1 MVIVQGLKMKK
12 LTIAILY
19 GGKSTEHEVSVH
31 SAGDVCVELQKKHK
45 ILPIFISKTG
55 QWFLQKK
62 CGFKTKND
70 IEIFPLFD
78 GKLADKNGKKNK
90 ADLFFPVLHGTFGED
105 GCIQGLFETLGV
117 KYLGC
122 KVLASALAMN
132 KELSKEI
139 AIKSNIPVLP
149 WFSLNKNDKLNKQEI
164 FKQAGEL
171 GYPIFVKPNSLGS
184 SIGITRVNKES
195 ELLPAIKKAFK
206 FENHI
211 LVEKGLDNAR
221 EVFCG
226 IIETKP
232 NTFKT
237 SACGEL
243 IKSDSEFFDY
253 ETKYHN
259 PHGCD
264 MEIPS
269 NLPKTVQQKLREYTK
284 QFFIALG
291 GTGLSRIDFLISK
304 DGKKAYF
311 SEINTIPGLS
321 KTSLFPNLLKEEG
334 LPYSQQL
341 DVLIKTALTRD

>member
-1 MVIVQGLKMKK
+1 MVTFQGLKME

-31 SAGDVCVELQKKHK
+31 SAGDVCLELEKKYK

-62 CGFKTKND
+62 CGFKTDSD
-70 IEIFPLFD
+70 IEIYPCINGNLID
-78 GKLADKNGKKNK
+78 KKGKTYK

-105 GCIQGLFETLGV
+105 GCVQGLFETLGV
-117 KYLGC
+117 KYVGC

-139 AIKSNIPVLP
+139 AIKAKIPVLP
-149 WFSLNKNDKLNKQEI
+149 WFSLNKNEKFDRKAILRNAKKLS
-164 FKQAGEL
+164 
-171 GYPIFVKPNSLGS
+171 YPVFVKPNSLGS
-184 SIGITRVNKES
+184 SIGITKVNKES
-195 ELLPAIKKAFK
+195 ELFPAIKKAFN

-211 LVEKGLDNAR
+211 LVEKGIDNAR
-221 EVFCG
+221 EVFCA
-226 IIETKP
+226 IIEIKP
-232 NTFKT
+232 NTFKA

-243 IKSDSEFFDY
+243 IQSGSEFFDY

-264 MEIPS
+264 MEIPA
-269 NLPKTVQQKLREYTK
+269 KLSKSLQNKLQEYTK
-284 QFFIALG
+284 KFFMAPG

-311 SEINTIPGLS
+311 SEINTLPGLS
-321 KTSLFPNLLKEEG
+321 KTSLFPNLLKEGG
-334 LPYSQQL
+334 LPYTRL
-341 DVLIKTALTRD
+341 LEILVKTALNRG

>member
-1 MVIVQGLKMKK
+1 MKT
-12 LTIAILY
+12 LTIAVLY

-31 SAGDVCVELQKKHK
+31 SAGDVCLELRKKHK
-45 ILPIFISKTG
+45 ILPVFISKSG

-62 CGFKTKND
+62 CGFKTISD
-70 IEIFPLFD
+70 IEISPLVN
-78 GKLADKNGKKNK
+78 GNLIDKKGKKYK
-90 ADLFFPVLHGTFGED
+90 VDLFFPVLHGTFGED
-105 GCIQGLFETLGV
+105 GCVQGLFETMGI
-117 KYLGC
+117 KYVGC

-132 KELSKEI
+132 KEFSKI
-139 AIKSNIPVLP
+139 LANKTRIPVLP
-149 WFSLNKNDKLNKQEI
+149 WFNLNKNEKLNKQEI
-164 FKQAGEL
+164 FKKATKL

-184 SIGITRVNKES
+184 SVGITKVKKES
-195 ELLPAIKKAFK
+195 ELLPAIKKAFE

-221 EVFCG
+221 EVFCAV
-226 IIETKP
+226 IESAP
-232 NTFKT
+232 DIFKT

-264 MEIPS
+264 MEIPAK
-269 NLPKTVQQKLREYTK
+269 LPKSLQNKLREYTK
-284 QFFIALG
+284 KFFIALG
-291 GTGLSRIDFLISK
+291 GNCLSRIDFLISG

-311 SEINTIPGLS
+311 SEINTLPGLS

-334 LPYSQQL
+334 LPYTKQL
-341 DVLIKTALTRD
+341 EVIIKTALNRD

>member
-1 MVIVQGLKMKK
+1 MKT
-12 LTIAILY
+12 LSIAILY

-31 SAGDVCVELQKKHK
+31 SAGDVCLELQRKHN

-70 IEIFPLFD
+70 IEIYPLVD
-78 GKLADKNGKKNK
+78 GNLLDKKGKKYK
-90 ADLFFPVLHGTFGED
+90 IDLFFPVLHGTFGED
-105 GCIQGLFETLGV
+105 GCIQGLFETLNL
-117 KYLGC
+117 KYIGC
-122 KVLASALAMN
+122 KVLASAIAMN

-139 AIKSNIPVLP
+139 AIKSQIPVLP
-149 WFSLNKNDKLNKQEI
+149 WFSLNKNDKLDRKIILRNAK
-164 FKQAGEL
+164 KL

-184 SIGITRVNKES
+184 SVGITKVKKES
-195 ELLPAIKKAFK
+195 ELLPAIKNAFR

-211 LVEKGLDNAR
+211 LIEKGLDNAR
-221 EVFCG
+221 EVFCA
-226 IIETKP
+226 IIETAPGK
-232 NTFKT
+232 FKT

-243 IKSDSEFFDY
+243 IKSESEFFDY

-269 NLPKTVQQKLREYTK
+269 KLPKNIQEKLQEYTK
-284 QFFIALG
+284 KFFIALG

-304 DGKKAYF
+304 DGKKTYF
-311 SEINTIPGLS
+311 SEINTLPGLS

-334 LPYSQQL
+334 LPYTKQL
-341 DVLIKTALTRD
+341 DILIRTALTRN

>member
-1 MVIVQGLKMKK
+1 MEK
-12 LTIAILY
+12 LTIAVLY

-31 SAGDVCVELQKKHK
+31 SAGDVCLELQKKHK
-45 ILPIFISKTG
+45 ILPIFISKKG

-62 CGFKTKND
+62 CGNQTKND
-70 IEIFPLFD
+70 IEIFPLFNGNLID
-78 GKLADKNGKKNK
+78 KKGGKYK

-105 GCIQGLFETLGV
+105 GCVQGLFETLGV
-117 KYLGC
+117 KYVGC

-139 AIKSNIPVLP
+139 ALKAQIPVLP
-149 WFSLNKNDKLNKQEI
+149 WFSLNKNEKFNKQVI
-164 FKQAGEL
+164 FKQAKKL
-171 GYPIFVKPNSLGS
+171 GYPLFVKPNSLGS
-184 SIGITRVNKES
+184 SIGITKVNKES
-195 ELLPAIKKAFK
+195 ELLPAIKKAFS

-221 EVFCG
+221 EVFCAVF
-226 IIETKP
+226 ETAPGK
-232 NTFKT
+232 FKA

-264 MEIPS
+264 MEIPAK
-269 NLPKTVQQKLREYTK
+269 LPKSLQKKLQEYTK
-284 QFFIALG
+284 KFFIALG
-291 GTGLSRIDFLISK
+291 GNCLSRIDFLISQ

-334 LPYSQQL
+334 LPYAKQL
-341 DVLIKTALTRD
+341 EILIKTALTRG

>member
-1 MVIVQGLKMKK
+1 MVALQGLRMKN
-12 LTIAILY
+12 LTLAILY

-31 SAGDVCVELQKKHK
+31 SAGDVCKELQKKYK

-55 QWFLQKK
+55 QWFLQKE

-70 IEIFPLFD
+70 IEIAPLIN
-78 GKLADKNGKKNK
+78 GNLVDKNGKKYK

-105 GCIQGLFETLGV
+105 GCMQGLFETLGV
-117 KYLGC
+117 KYIGC

-139 AIKSNIPVLP
+139 AIKSRIPVLP
-149 WFSLNKNDKLNKQEI
+149 WFSLNKNEKLNKKTI
-164 FKQAGEL
+164 FTNAKKL
-171 GYPIFVKPNSLGS
+171 GYPLFVKPNSLGS
-184 SIGITRVNKES
+184 SIGITKVNKES
-195 ELLPAIKKAFK
+195 ELLPAIKKAFS

-211 LVEKGLDNAR
+211 LVEKGLDKAR
-221 EVFCG
+221 EVFCA
-226 IIETKP
+226 IIESKP
-232 NTFKT
+232 SFFKV

-243 IKSDSEFFDY
+243 IQAGSDFFDY

-264 MEIPS
+264 MQIPAKLS
-269 NLPKTVQQKLREYTK
+269 KNLQKKLQEYTK
-284 QFFIALG
+284 KFFIALG

-311 SEINTIPGLS
+311 SEINTLPGLS
-321 KTSLFPNLLKEEG
+321 KTSLFPNLFAEKG
-334 LPYSQQL
+334 LPYKEQL
-341 DVLIKTALTRD
+341 NILIKTALYRG

>member
-1 MVIVQGLKMKK
+1 MVTIQGLKMKN

-31 SAGDVCVELQKKHK
+31 SAGDVCLELQKRYK

-62 CGFKTKND
+62 CGFKTIQD
-70 IEIFPLFD
+70 IEIYPLVDGNLFD
-78 GKLADKNGKKNK
+78 KKGKKYK
-90 ADLFFPVLHGTFGED
+90 IDLFFPVLHGTFGED
-105 GCIQGLFETLGV
+105 GCVQGLFETIGV
-117 KYLGC
+117 KYIGC
-122 KVLASALAMN
+122 KVLASAIAMN

-149 WFSLNKNDKLNKQEI
+149 WFSLNKNEKLDKKTILKN
-164 FKQAGEL
+164 AGKL

-184 SIGITRVNKES
+184 SIGITKVNKES
-195 ELLPAIKKAFK
+195 ELFPAIENAFK

-221 EVFCG
+221 EIFCAV
-226 IIETKP
+226 IEVKP
-232 NTFKT
+232 NNFKA

-269 NLPKTVQQKLREYTK
+269 KLPKNVQEKLREYTK
-284 QFFIALG
+284 KFFIALG

-304 DGKKAYF
+304 DGRKLYF
-311 SEINTIPGLS
+311 SEINTLPGLS

-334 LPYSQQL
+334 ISYTKQL
-341 DVLIKTALTRD
+341 DILIKTALIKK

>member
-1 MVIVQGLKMKK
+1 MKT
-12 LTIAILY
+12 LNIAVLY

-31 SAGDVCVELQKKHK
+31 SAGDVCLELQKKYK

-70 IEIFPLFD
+70 IEISPLINGNFI
-78 GKLADKNGKKNK
+78 DKNGKKYK

-105 GCIQGLFETLGV
+105 GCVQGLFETLGV
-117 KYLGC
+117 KYIGC

-139 AIKSNIPVLP
+139 AAKTKIPVLP
-149 WFSLNKNDKLNKQEI
+149 WFSLNKNEKLDKTTILRNAK
-164 FKQAGEL
+164 KL

-184 SIGITRVNKES
+184 SVGITKVKKES
-195 ELLPAIKKAFK
+195 ELLPAIKKAFE
-206 FENHI
+206 FEDYI

-221 EVFCG
+221 EVFCAV
-226 IIETKP
+226 IETEP
-232 NTFKT
+232 GVFKT

-264 MEIPS
+264 MQIPA
-269 NLPKTVQQKLREYTK
+269 KLSKSLQNTLQEYTK
-284 QFFIALG
+284 KFFIALG
-291 GTGLSRIDFLISK
+291 GNCLSRIDFLISK

-311 SEINTIPGLS
+311 SEINTLPGLS

-334 LPYSQQL
+334 LTYTKQL
-341 DVLIKTALTRD
+341 DILIKTALTGN

>member
-1 MVIVQGLKMKK
+1 MK

-31 SAGDVCVELQKKHK
+31 SAGDVCLELQKKYK

-62 CGFKTKND
+62 CGFKTNGD
-70 IEIFPLFD
+70 IQIFPLID
-78 GKLADKNGKKNK
+78 GNLIDKKGGKYK

-105 GCIQGLFETLGV
+105 GCVQGLFETLGV
-117 KYLGC
+117 KYVGC

-139 AIKSNIPVLP
+139 AIKAKIPVLP
-149 WFSLNKNDKLNKQEI
+149 WFSLNKNEKLDKKTILRNAQK
-164 FKQAGEL
+164 L

-184 SIGITRVNKES
+184 SIGITKVNKTS
-195 ELLPAIKKAFK
+195 ELLPAIKKAFS

-221 EVFCG
+221 EVFCAV
-226 IIETKP
+226 IESKP
-232 NTFKT
+232 CIFKA

-243 IKSDSEFFDY
+243 IKSVSEFFDY

-264 MEIPS
+264 MEIPAK
-269 NLPKTVQQKLREYTK
+269 LPKTLQKKLQEYTK
-284 QFFIALG
+284 KFFISLG
-291 GTGLSRIDFLISK
+291 GTGLSRVDFLISK

-311 SEINTIPGLS
+311 SEINTLPGLS

-334 LPYSQQL
+334 LPYSKQL
-341 DVLIKTALTRD
+341 EILIKTALNGD

>member
-1 MVIVQGLKMKK
+1 MKT
-12 LTIAILY
+12 LTIAVLY

-31 SAGDVCVELQKKHK
+31 SAGDVCLELQKKHK

-70 IEIFPLFD
+70 VTISPLFD
-78 GKLADKNGKKNK
+78 GKLIDGKGKKYK
-90 ADLFFPVLHGTFGED
+90 ADLFFPVLHDTFGED
-105 GCIQGLFETLGV
+105 GCVQGLFETLGV
-117 KYLGC
+117 KYIGC

-139 AIKSNIPVLP
+139 AIKANIPVLP
-149 WFSLNKNDKLNKQEI
+149 WFSLNKNEKLDKKTVLQNAK
-164 FKQAGEL
+164 KL

-184 SIGITRVNKES
+184 SIGITKVNKES
-195 ELLPAIKKAFK
+195 ELLPAINKAFK

-221 EVFCG
+221 EVFCAV
-226 IIETKP
+226 IETAPDK
-232 NTFKT
+232 FKA

-264 MEIPS
+264 MEIPAK
-269 NLPKTVQQKLREYTK
+269 LPKTLQTKLQEYTK
-284 QFFIALG
+284 KFFIALG
-291 GTGLSRIDFLISK
+291 GTGLSRIDFLISE

-311 SEINTIPGLS
+311 SEINTLPGLS

-334 LPYSQQL
+334 LPYTKQL
-341 DVLIKTALTRD
+341 DILIKTALTGN